1 MAADTRQGL
10 RLVLVAWAAFC
21 AGPLLA
27 YLGVVPAF
35 VGFLV
40 FALGGLLGLVALVT
54 GVVALVRGHAA
65 IPSVLAALAL
75 TIAFVALAFP
85 GRHYP
90 RINDITT
97 DPANPPQF
105 VFALTLPANQ
115 GRDMAY
121 PGKAFAEQQGPAYPD
136 LGPLVIGGLSPDD
149 AFRRVEAT
157 ARKMPTWEVTRVD
170 PASHRLEAV
179 ATSGIFRFQD
189 DVVVEV
195 RARDGGSVIQMR
207 SKSRVG
213 KGDIGANAKR
223 IKDFFGELRWT
234 GPAPGS

>member
-1 MAADTRQGL
+1 M

-27 YLGVVPAF
+27 YLGVVPAM

-40 FALGGLLGLVALVT
+40 FALGGALGLVALVA
-54 GVVALVRGHAA
+54 GGVALIRGRAA
-65 IPSVLAALAL
+65 VPGLVAAVAL
-75 TIAFVALAFP
+75 TTAFVALAFP

-115 GRDMAY
+115 GRDMVY
-121 PGKAFAEQQGPAYPD
+121 PGTEFAALQRSAYPD
-136 LGPLVIGGLSPDD
+136 LGPLVVGLSPDD
-149 AFRRVEAT
+149 AFTRVEAA
-157 ARKMPTWEVTRVD
+157 ARKMPTWEVSRVD

-189 DVVVEV
+189 DIVVEV
-195 RARDGGSVIQMR
+195 RRRDSGSVIQMR
-207 SKSRVG
+207 SKSRDG
-213 KGDIGANAKR
+213 KGDLGANAKR
-223 IKDFFGELRWT
+223 IQEFFGQLRWT
-234 GPAPGS
+234 GPASGT

>member
-1 MAADTRQGL
+1 M

-27 YLGVVPAF
+27 YLGLVPAR

-40 FALGGLLGLVALVT
+40 FALGGLLGLIAVMA
-54 GVVALVRGHAA
+54 GVVALVRGRAA
-65 IPSVLAALAL
+65 VPSLIAALAL
-75 TIAFVALAFP
+75 TTAFGALAFP

-97 DPANPPQF
+97 DPVTPPQF

-121 PGKAFAEQQGPAYPD
+121 PGKAFAEQQGSAYPD
-136 LGPLVIGGLSPDD
+136 IGPLLVGLSPDD
-149 AFRRVEAT
+149 AFARVEAA
-157 ARKMPTWEVTRVD
+157 ARRMPTWEVTRVD
-170 PASHRLEAV
+170 PGSHRLEGV
-179 ATSGIFRFQD
+179 ATSGIFRFRD

-195 RARDGGSVIQMR
+195 RVREGGSAIQMR
-207 SKSRVG
+207 SKSRDG
-213 KGDIGANAKR
+213 KGDLGANAKR
-223 IKDFFGELRWT
+223 IRDFFAQLRWT
-234 GPAPGS
+234 GPASGS